1 MRHFLLPAALAAL
14 LAAGCTPAV
23 SEEDAA
29 LKPRIV
35 VLTED
40 GIAEEG
46 SHDDLLKKGG
56 IYADMYNL
64 TI

>member
-1 MRHFLLPAALAAL
+1 
-14 LAAGCTPAV
+14 
-23 SEEDAA
+23 
-29 LKPRIV
+29 V